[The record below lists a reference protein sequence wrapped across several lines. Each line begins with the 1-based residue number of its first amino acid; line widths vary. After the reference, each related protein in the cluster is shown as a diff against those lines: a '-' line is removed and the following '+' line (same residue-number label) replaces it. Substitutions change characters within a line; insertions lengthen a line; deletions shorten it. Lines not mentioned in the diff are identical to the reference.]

1 MPRTQNQS
9 TQSTGTVDHQVG
21 DASGTGHVTE
31 PRMPERTRIL
41 RPGLWVE
48 AMVAMLSDFAFRLY
62 LGLMT
67 CADDEGWLLWRP
79 STLAAH
85 LLRFTPVGRR
95 EAALEKGAAELS
107 AAGLLVVHDC
117 GCAYSALPK
126 PGLPREGREPRGYG
140 PPLPRVPRES
150 GRVRTGRYESRIGI
164 GIGVGFR
171 VGL

>member
-1 MPRTQNQS
+1 MQTSRTPNQS
-9 TQSTGTVDHQVG
+9 TQSTGTVDHEVW
-21 DASGTGHVTE
+21 DASGTGQVTE

-85 LLRFTPVGRR
+85 LLRFRSVSRR

-107 AAGLLVVHDC
+107 AAIWVASVVN
-117 GCAYSALPK
+117 AAPMAA
-126 PGLPREGREPRGYG
+126 
-140 PPLPRVPRES
+140 
-150 GRVRTGRYESRIGI
+150 
-164 GIGVGFR
+164 
-171 VGL
+171 